1 MMIGYGKTPHPVGAF
16 NEYSLCFNGLRLFLG
31 LGGGDLL

>member
-16 NEYSLCFNGLRLFLG
+16 NEDLLCFDGLGLFLG